1 MANASRRSKQ
11 KQQTSKKESQV
22 LEESKAN
29 GDATKNVFF
38 SIEQAGLF
46 KQLLTNSNEVEAHF
60 REAEAALLDAQKQ
73 IQIALVAAGI
83 SGQDII
89 GGNLDGENPYF
100 TIKNGNGIIKE

>member
-1 MANASRRSKQ
+1 MQILSTRS
-11 KQQTSKKESQV
+11 SFDSLIIYLV
-22 LEESKAN
+22 LTLHPE
-29 GDATKNVFF
+29 NVFF